1 MSEEHALTRSE
12 IDALQSPLAYG
23 GDATATATTAGLP
36 SSPLPPPLFVPGGH
50 SPPHGTF
57 FVGADLPAESPSH
70 APPPLFG
77 GGDMGMLGAAD
88 HELLIWDSFAYPSTF
103 SNGMLAALP
112 IPFVN

>member
-36 SSPLPPPLFVPGGH
+36 SSPLPPPLFVPSGRS
-50 SPPHGTF
+50 SPPHDTF
-57 FVGADLPAESPSH
+57 FI
-70 APPPLFG
+70 G
-77 GGDMGMLGAAD
+77 GDDMGMVSAAE
-88 HELLIWDSFAYPSTF
+88 HELRWDSFAYPSTF
-103 SNGMLAALP
+103 SNGILAALP